1 MGRGGSAAALEA
13 VLVLGAGAAVCG
25 DDSEDRAAEPEPPSA
40 QSSASDGS
48 GDTDGADGSG
58 GADEGAGAGEPADP
72 AKAEKQVKENWE
84 KFFDPKVPNDEKADY
99 LENGERMKLL
109 LEAFNDD
116 ERGKQVQAEVT
127 KVAFTS
133 ASDADVDYTLLL
145 KKATALPD
153 AKGAAV
159 RQDDTWKV
167 SVKTLCALV
176 KMSGTDV
183 PKAPGC

>member
-1 MGRGGSAAALEA
+1 MGRGGSAAVLAA
-13 VLVLGAGAAVCG
+13 VLVLGAGTAGCG
-25 DDSEDRAAEPEPPSA
+25 DDSEDRAAEPKPPPAS
-40 QSSASDGS
+40 SSASEGETGGG
-48 GDTDGADGSG
+48 GD
-58 GADEGAGAGEPADP
+58 DEGTGAEAPEDP

-84 KFFDPKVPNDEKADY
+84 KFFDPKVSNEEKADY
-99 LENGERMKLL
+99 LENGEQMKLL
-109 LEAFNDD
+109 LEAFNND

-127 KVAFTS
+127 EVTFTS

-145 KKATALPD
+145 KKATALPN

-159 RQDDTWKV
+159 QQDDTWKV